1 MDELISREALKQ
13 VLLSKGFNPAIVG
26 RAIDA
31 APAVAAVPVVRC
43 KECKFFEPSAVT
55 IRFYCDWHRDTFE
68 TFPDD
73 FCSYGERKDD
83 EHIHT

>member
-13 VLLSKGFNPAIVG
+13 VLLSKGFYPAIVG

-43 KECKFFEPSAVT
+43 KECKHCGIVEEN
-55 IRFYCDWHRDTFE
+55 E
-68 TFPDD
+68 TD
-73 FCSYGERKDD
+73 YRG
-83 EHIHT
+83 